1 VGATKRSRGSRRL
14 HPAVLALALAVALA
28 GSLAAVITTLLSTE
42 TLVHV
47 WETTGDRTKLL
58 SPLPGTRFGA
68 GNARTATS
76 IVVDDE
82 HHYQQMAGFGA
93 AITDSS
99 AYVLTHD
106 MSRAQRAAV
115 MTELFDPVHGI
126 GLNYLREPIGATDFS
141 TADYTEDDAPAG
153 QTDPTLAHFS
163 IAHDL
168 QDMIP
173 VLKQALAINPKIQIV
188 ATPWSAPAWMKTN
201 KWLIGGTLDPAYLG
215 AYAHYL
221 VKFVQAYA
229 AHGIRISA
237 VTMQNEPDSSP
248 SGYPGMALSA
258 VQEADLAPVLGQ
270 DLAAAGLHTKILGFD
285 SDWSDA
291 SYALNLLDSPTAS
304 RYLAG
309 TAFHC
314 YEGEPDA
321 QLSVEEAVPAKGIY
335 ETECS
340 AYDAYPKFDSDLVN
354 DTRTLVIDSIRD
366 WSKTVL
372 LWNLVLNQRF
382 GPTNGGCADC
392 IPNVTI
398 NSSTGVATYNVGH
411 YVLGQVSRFVKPG
424 AYRIAST
431 SPAAGLDTVAFQN
444 PDGGVVLLVLNS
456 AGSGQNVTIR
466 WDGQSF
472 TEAIPATS
480 VQTLTWSS

>member
-1 VGATKRSRGSRRL
+1 MVGC
-14 HPAVLALALAVALA
+14 
-28 GSLAAVITTLLSTE
+28 LAAVIAVLWNTPTV
-42 TLVHV
+42 VHV

-58 SPLPGTRFGA
+58 APLPRTRFRA
-68 GNARTATS
+68 GIRSAEAS
-76 IVVDDE
+76 IVVDG
-82 HHYQQMAGFGA
+82 HQYQQMAGFGA
-93 AITDSS
+93 SITDSS

-115 MTELFDPVHGI
+115 MTELFDPARGI
-126 GLNYLREPIGATDFS
+126 GLNYLREPIGANDFS
-141 TADYTEDDAPAG
+141 TADYTEDDVPAG
-153 QTDPTLAHFS
+153 LTDPSLAHFS

-168 QDMIP
+168 QDVVP
-173 VLKQALAINPKIQIV
+173 VLKQALAINPKIRIV

-201 KWLIGGTLDPAYLG
+201 QSLIGGTLEPAYVG
-215 AYAHYL
+215 VYAEYL
-221 VKFVQAYA
+221 AKFVKTYA
-229 AHGIRISA
+229 AHGIRITA
-237 VTMQNEPDSSP
+237 LTMQNEPDSSP

-258 VQEADLAPVLGQ
+258 AQEAELAPALSH
-270 DLAAAGLHTKILGFD
+270 DLAAARLHTAILGFD

-291 SYALNLLDSPTAS
+291 VYAVKLLDSRAAF

-314 YEGEPDA
+314 YAGGPDA
-321 QLSVEEAVPAKGIY
+321 QLSVEEAAPAKGIY

-340 AYDAYPKFDSDLVN
+340 AYDAYPDFGTDLVN

-372 LWNLVLNQRF
+372 LWNLVLDQRF
-382 GPTNGGCADC
+382 GPTNGGCVDC

-411 YVLGQVSRFVKPG
+411 YVLGEVSRFVQPG

-431 SPAAGLDTVAFQN
+431 SPTGGLETVAFEN
-444 PDGGVVLLVLNS
+444 PDDEVVLLVLNG
-456 AGSGQNVTIR
+456 AAHGRQFAVR
-466 WDGQSF
+466 WDGQAF
-472 TEAIPATS
+472 TEAIPAMS
-480 VQTLTWSS
+480 VQVFTWPS